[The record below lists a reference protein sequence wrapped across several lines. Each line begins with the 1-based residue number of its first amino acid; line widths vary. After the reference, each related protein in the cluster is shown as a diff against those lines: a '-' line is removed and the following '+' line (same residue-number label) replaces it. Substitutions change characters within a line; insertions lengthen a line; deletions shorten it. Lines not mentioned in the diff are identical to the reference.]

1 MRKILNFT
9 YRFKIFKR
17 IIPSLLKVVIK
28 LFNIKEIKI
37 IHNNLTFLLNPR
49 NPIDRE
55 IYLKDKYE
63 LQQLNFLTNIIENN
77 CIQIF
82 IDIGAHMGF
91 YSINISKQKIK
102 IYAFEPI
109 IENYNQ
115 LTKNILINKIEN
127 INKFNCALS
136 NVKKSLVMWVSNK
149 DKTGGFSIYNQ
160 TDEEL
165 QKYEIKKLHTRT
177 IESEIGDD
185 LLNIKKSK
193 IAIKIDVERH
203 EEEVLLGIEKLLK
216 NNEIIIQIEIFNE
229 RRKKIFAI
237 FKSRNYHLINMI
249 GKDYYFTNFKDEEL
263 KTPLENVKPIFI

>member
-1 MRKILNFT
+1 MRKILNFI

-17 IIPSLLKVVIK
+17 IIPSLLKIVIR

-37 IHNNLTFLLNPR
+37 IHNDLAFLINPR

-63 LQQLNFLTNIIENN
+63 LEQINFLTNIIKSNG
-77 CIQIF
+77 IQNF

-91 YSINISKQKIK
+91 YSINLSKQKIK

-115 LTKNILINKIEN
+115 LEKNILINKIEN

-136 NVKKSLVMWVSNK
+136 NVKKSVVMWVSNK

-160 TDEEL
+160 TDNEL
-165 QKYEIKKLHTRT
+165 QKYEKKKLHTRT
-177 IESEIGDD
+177 IQSEIGDN
-185 LLNIKKSK
+185 LLDINKSK

-203 EEEVLLGIEKLLK
+203 EEEVLLGIDKLLK

-229 RRKKIFAI
+229 RKNRIFDL
-237 FKSRNYHLINMI
+237 FKSRKYHLINTI
-249 GKDYYFTNFKDEEL
+249 GKDYYFTNFKNDEF
-263 KTPLENVKPIFI
+263 KK